1 MQQVQAVAN
10 SIQSA
15 ALGAATASIQQ
26 PLISLAGTVVPHP
39 PPITGN
45 VDPTKIDEIRR
56 TIYVGNL
63 GTGVRTGWGGEE
75 GLVELMCVHVCGGG
89 GLIVHF
95 LSEHNYMDS
104 YVSRPAGCV
113 FLLCAEDDKN
123 LKSIS

>member
-15 ALGAATASIQQ
+15 ALGATAASVQQ
-26 PLISLAGTVVPHP
+26 PLINLAGTVVPHP

-63 GTGVRTGWGGEE
+63 STGVRA
-75 GLVELMCVHVCGGG
+75 GGG
-89 GLIVHF
+89 AMDVRVRVYVWMLGQCSF
-95 LSEHNYMDS
+95 L
-104 YVSRPAGCV
+104 
-113 FLLCAEDDKN
+113 
-123 LKSIS
+123 

>member
-15 ALGAATASIQQ
+15 ALGAAAASIQQ
-26 PLISLAGTVVPHP
+26 PLINLAGTVVPHP

-63 GTGVRTGWGGEE
+63 STGVGVR
-75 GLVELMCVHVCGGG
+75 VCGGEG
-89 GLIVHF
+89 V
-95 LSEHNYMDS
+95 
-104 YVSRPAGCV
+104 
-113 FLLCAEDDKN
+113 
-123 LKSIS
+123 